1 MLLTID
7 VGNTNI
13 VLGVY
18 EGERLLKSF
27 RVATDSSASRDE
39 YGMKFLQLLQ
49 YNSLKAEDI
58 HAVIISSVVPPVMYS
73 LERAV
78 EKYLGKKPMVVTN
91 ELDLGLNILYE
102 NPREVGADRLV
113 NAVAALAKYNSDCIV
128 VDFGTATTFCAVRK
142 NGDYLGGAICPGIKI
157 SVEALFSRTSKLP
170 RIDIAP
176 IKKVIGKTTVES
188 MQSGVFHG
196 YVGQVDYL
204 VHLTKEEMKSPGA
217 KVIATGGLS
226 GMIAGESASIEVI
239 EPNLTLDGLRIIY
252 ERIGSDGLQ

>member
-13 VLGVY
+13 VLGVF
-18 EGERLLKSF
+18 EDEKLVKSF

-39 YGMKFLQLLQ
+39 YGMKFLQLLT
-49 YNSLKAEDI
+49 YNNLSADDI
-58 HAVIISSVVPPVMYS
+58 DSVIISSVVPPVMYS

-78 EKYLGKKPMVVTN
+78 SKYLGKTPVVVTN

-113 NAVAALAKYNSDCIV
+113 NAVAAMAKYACDCIV
-128 VDFGTATTFCAVRK
+128 VDFGTATTFCAVK
-142 NGDYLGGAICPGIKI
+142 QNGDYLGGAICPGIKI

-176 IKKVIGKTTVES
+176 IEKVIGKTTVES
-188 MQSGVFHG
+188 MQSGVIHG
-196 YVGQVDYL
+196 YVGQVDYIVKL
-204 VHLTKEEMKSPGA
+204 MKEEMGSPDA

-226 GMIAGESASIEVI
+226 GMISRESSSIDVI
-239 EPNLTLDGLRIIY
+239 EPNLTLDGLRIIH
-252 ERIGSDGLQ
+252 ERIG